1 MFLPID
7 YYLRQVTVMLA
18 NAQDDVSPGRPVE
31 HRVELPK
38 MMGDMFSDGRR
49 NREVAACEFDL
60 HPNAPFFHAR
70 SGGDRGGR
78 LPDGIVCSTAFR
90 RKGLVP
96 KPFRLKA
103 VLQTQF
109 GLWLVELIDYQT
121 AGLTRRSAPKRLPAA
136 VRAIPEFSSGRG
148 TWRRSGGKASGP
160 PWRESWRSRRR
171 STGCA
176 RLRPRSSS

>member
-1 MFLPID
+1 MVLPID
-7 YYLRQVTVMLA
+7 DYLRQVAVMFA
-18 NAQDDVSPGRPVE
+18 HAQDDVRPRRSIE

-38 MMGDMFSDGRR
+38 MMGDMFSYGRR

-60 HPNAPFFHAR
+60 HPNAPFFHAP

-78 LPDGIVCSTAFR
+78 LPDGSV
-90 RKGLVP
+90 
-96 KPFRLKA
+96 
-103 VLQTQF
+103 
-109 GLWLVELIDYQT
+109 GLWLVERIDYQT
-121 AGLTRRSAPKRLPAA
+121 AGQTPRPAPTRLPAA

-160 PWRESWRSRRR
+160 PWRGSWRSRRR